1 MIGYDFA
8 LGRGREGNPERLQA
22 IGQSL
27 GYEVILTQP
36 IQAGEQPIS
45 SSQIRHLIQLGDL
58 ETANQWLG
66 RRYAIEGSV
75 VRGDGRGRV
84 LGFPTANLSYWP
96 EKLLPANGVYAT
108 WAWVGK
114 ERLAAVTN
122 LGVRPTF
129 ASPLHYRF
137 LEAHILDFNGDLYQQ
152 TLTLEFVARLRPEQR
167 FSSLEELKAQIQ
179 KDIRTARE
187 ILNHVPERQVY
198 LLDPQFLPPETI
210 AVTFAKTSRSPQ
222 SFRDIAAELTA
233 EKSAAFHEKWVV
245 GYGHASVAEH
255 AVLHIAVENAS
266 RLAIETLE
274 SCRLASFTEKSTR
287 YQKWGPEDFFHPP
300 ELAGHPLEK
309 RYLDT
314 CHALFEHYH
323 QALPKVREVIAG
335 EYPRQ
340 PDEDE
345 AAWERRIRSK
355 YVDVC
360 RFYLPAAALANV
372 GVTINARALEHTLRK
387 MLSHPLEE
395 VRALGAEIKGVA
407 RTVVPTLVKYAETVP
422 YLQTLPSLLA
432 QEVAGT
438 PHASDDWCHLITW
451 DAEAE
456 TLALAACLFRYSH
469 LTFEQ
474 ARDKVAALSV
484 EERTAL
490 FQRIL
495 GGLDR
500 FTPPIRE
507 LEHVGYTFEV
517 TLDQGG
523 ISNSS
528 ATA

>member
-1 MIGYDFA
+1 MC
-8 LGRGREGNPERLQA
+8 
-22 IGQSL
+22 
-27 GYEVILTQP
+27 
-36 IQAGEQPIS
+36 
-45 SSQIRHLIQLGDL
+45 
-58 ETANQWLG
+58 
-66 RRYAIEGSV
+66 
-75 VRGDGRGRV
+75 
-84 LGFPTANLSYWP
+84 
-96 EKLLPANGVYAT
+96 
-108 WAWVGK
+108 
-114 ERLAAVTN
+114 
-122 LGVRPTF
+122 
-129 ASPLHYRF
+129 
-137 LEAHILDFNGDLYQQ
+137 
-152 TLTLEFVARLRPEQR
+152 
-167 FSSLEELKAQIQ
+167 
-179 KDIRTARE
+179 
-187 ILNHVPERQVY
+187 PERQVY

-335 EYPRQ
+335 EHPRQ

-438 PHASDDWCHLITW
+438 PRASDDWCHLITW

-523 ISNSS
+523 YFELKRHRMMTLSPQPLSTYLGYTIPRAIEAAGLYDSYIQVMDQADQTYRALAAWNPEVAAYVVPNAFRRRALIRLNFRQAWHLVALRS
-528 ATA
+528 APNAHFSLRRLAQRMAERIREATPLLGQFLLVNPDETWQQIEARYFLQA

>member
-1 MIGYDFA
+1 MC
-8 LGRGREGNPERLQA
+8 
-22 IGQSL
+22 
-27 GYEVILTQP
+27 
-36 IQAGEQPIS
+36 
-45 SSQIRHLIQLGDL
+45 
-58 ETANQWLG
+58 
-66 RRYAIEGSV
+66 
-75 VRGDGRGRV
+75 
-84 LGFPTANLSYWP
+84 
-96 EKLLPANGVYAT
+96 
-108 WAWVGK
+108 
-114 ERLAAVTN
+114 
-122 LGVRPTF
+122 
-129 ASPLHYRF
+129 
-137 LEAHILDFNGDLYQQ
+137 
-152 TLTLEFVARLRPEQR
+152 
-167 FSSLEELKAQIQ
+167 
-179 KDIRTARE
+179 
-187 ILNHVPERQVY
+187 PERQVY

-523 ISNSS
+523 YFELKRHRMMTLSPQPLSTYLGYTIPRAIEAAGLYNSYIQVMDQADQTYRALAAWNPEVAAYVVPNAFRRRALIRLNFRQAWHLVALRS
-528 ATA
+528 APNAHFSLRRLAQRMAERIREATPLLGQFLLVNPDETWQQIEARYFLQA

>member
-1 MIGYDFA
+1 MC
-8 LGRGREGNPERLQA
+8 
-22 IGQSL
+22 
-27 GYEVILTQP
+27 
-36 IQAGEQPIS
+36 
-45 SSQIRHLIQLGDL
+45 
-58 ETANQWLG
+58 
-66 RRYAIEGSV
+66 
-75 VRGDGRGRV
+75 
-84 LGFPTANLSYWP
+84 
-96 EKLLPANGVYAT
+96 
-108 WAWVGK
+108 
-114 ERLAAVTN
+114 
-122 LGVRPTF
+122 
-129 ASPLHYRF
+129 
-137 LEAHILDFNGDLYQQ
+137 
-152 TLTLEFVARLRPEQR
+152 
-167 FSSLEELKAQIQ
+167 
-179 KDIRTARE
+179 
-187 ILNHVPERQVY
+187 PERQVY

-335 EYPRQ
+335 EHPRQ

-407 RTVVPTLVKYAETVP
+407 RTVVPTLVKYAEAVP

-523 ISNSS
+523 YFELKRHRMMTLSPQPLSTYLGYTIPRAIEAAGLYDSYIQVMDQADQTYRALAAWNPEVAAYVVPNAFRRRALIRLNFRQAWHLVALRS
-528 ATA
+528 APNAHFSLRRLAQRMAERIREATPLLGQFLLVNPDETWQQIEARYFLQA

>member
-1 MIGYDFA
+1 MC
-8 LGRGREGNPERLQA
+8 
-22 IGQSL
+22 
-27 GYEVILTQP
+27 
-36 IQAGEQPIS
+36 
-45 SSQIRHLIQLGDL
+45 
-58 ETANQWLG
+58 
-66 RRYAIEGSV
+66 
-75 VRGDGRGRV
+75 
-84 LGFPTANLSYWP
+84 
-96 EKLLPANGVYAT
+96 
-108 WAWVGK
+108 
-114 ERLAAVTN
+114 
-122 LGVRPTF
+122 
-129 ASPLHYRF
+129 
-137 LEAHILDFNGDLYQQ
+137 
-152 TLTLEFVARLRPEQR
+152 
-167 FSSLEELKAQIQ
+167 
-179 KDIRTARE
+179 
-187 ILNHVPERQVY
+187 PERQVY

-300 ELAGHPLEK
+300 ELAGHPQEK

-407 RTVVPTLVKYAETVP
+407 RTVVPTLVKYAEAVP

-438 PHASDDWCHLITW
+438 PRASDDWCHLITW

-523 ISNSS
+523 YFELKRHRMMTLSPQPLSTYLGYTIPRAIEAAGLYDSYIQVMDQADQTYRALAAWNPEVAAYVVPNAFRRRALIRLNFRQAWHLVALRS
-528 ATA
+528 APNAHFSLRRLAQRMAERIREATPLLGQFLLVNPDETWQQIEARYFLQA

>member
-1 MIGYDFA
+1 MC
-8 LGRGREGNPERLQA
+8 
-22 IGQSL
+22 
-27 GYEVILTQP
+27 
-36 IQAGEQPIS
+36 
-45 SSQIRHLIQLGDL
+45 
-58 ETANQWLG
+58 
-66 RRYAIEGSV
+66 
-75 VRGDGRGRV
+75 
-84 LGFPTANLSYWP
+84 
-96 EKLLPANGVYAT
+96 
-108 WAWVGK
+108 
-114 ERLAAVTN
+114 
-122 LGVRPTF
+122 
-129 ASPLHYRF
+129 
-137 LEAHILDFNGDLYQQ
+137 
-152 TLTLEFVARLRPEQR
+152 
-167 FSSLEELKAQIQ
+167 
-179 KDIRTARE
+179 
-187 ILNHVPERQVY
+187 PERQVY

-335 EYPRQ
+335 EHPRQ

-407 RTVVPTLVKYAETVP
+407 RTVVPTLVKYAEGVP

-438 PHASDDWCHLITW
+438 PRASDDWCHLITW

-523 ISNSS
+523 YFELKRHRMMTLSPQPLSTYLGYTIPRAIEAAGLYNSYIQVMDQADQTYRALAAWNPEVAAYVVPNAFRRRALIRLNFRQAWHLVALRS
-528 ATA
+528 APNAHFSLRRLAQRMAERIREATPLLGQFLLVNPDETWQQIEARYFLQA

>member
-1 MIGYDFA
+1 MC
-8 LGRGREGNPERLQA
+8 
-22 IGQSL
+22 
-27 GYEVILTQP
+27 
-36 IQAGEQPIS
+36 
-45 SSQIRHLIQLGDL
+45 
-58 ETANQWLG
+58 
-66 RRYAIEGSV
+66 
-75 VRGDGRGRV
+75 
-84 LGFPTANLSYWP
+84 
-96 EKLLPANGVYAT
+96 
-108 WAWVGK
+108 
-114 ERLAAVTN
+114 
-122 LGVRPTF
+122 
-129 ASPLHYRF
+129 
-137 LEAHILDFNGDLYQQ
+137 
-152 TLTLEFVARLRPEQR
+152 
-167 FSSLEELKAQIQ
+167 
-179 KDIRTARE
+179 
-187 ILNHVPERQVY
+187 PERQVY

-335 EYPRQ
+335 EHPRQ

-407 RTVVPTLVKYAETVP
+407 RTVVPTLVKYAEGVP

-438 PHASDDWCHLITW
+438 PRASDDWCHLITW

-523 ISNSS
+523 YFELKRHRMMTLSPQPLSTYLGYTIPQAIEAAGLYDSYIQVMDQADQTYRALAAWNPEVAAYVVPNAFRRRALIRLNFRQAWHLVALRS
-528 ATA
+528 APNAHFSLRRLAQRMAERIREATPLLGQFLLVNPDETWQQIEARYFLQA

>member
-1 MIGYDFA
+1 MC
-8 LGRGREGNPERLQA
+8 
-22 IGQSL
+22 
-27 GYEVILTQP
+27 
-36 IQAGEQPIS
+36 
-45 SSQIRHLIQLGDL
+45 
-58 ETANQWLG
+58 
-66 RRYAIEGSV
+66 
-75 VRGDGRGRV
+75 
-84 LGFPTANLSYWP
+84 
-96 EKLLPANGVYAT
+96 
-108 WAWVGK
+108 
-114 ERLAAVTN
+114 
-122 LGVRPTF
+122 
-129 ASPLHYRF
+129 
-137 LEAHILDFNGDLYQQ
+137 
-152 TLTLEFVARLRPEQR
+152 
-167 FSSLEELKAQIQ
+167 
-179 KDIRTARE
+179 
-187 ILNHVPERQVY
+187 PERQVY

-335 EYPRQ
+335 EHPRQ

-407 RTVVPTLVKYAETVP
+407 RTVVPTLVKYAEAVP

-438 PHASDDWCHLITW
+438 PRASDDWCHLITW

-523 ISNSS
+523 YFELKRHRMMTLSPQPLSTYLGYTIPRAIEAAGLYDSYIQVMDQADQTYRALAAWNPEVAAYVVPNAFRRRALIRLNFRQAWHLVALRS
-528 ATA
+528 APNAHFSLRRLAQRMAERIREATPLLGQFLLVNPDETWQQIEARYFLQA

>member
-1 MIGYDFA
+1 MC
-8 LGRGREGNPERLQA
+8 
-22 IGQSL
+22 
-27 GYEVILTQP
+27 
-36 IQAGEQPIS
+36 
-45 SSQIRHLIQLGDL
+45 
-58 ETANQWLG
+58 
-66 RRYAIEGSV
+66 
-75 VRGDGRGRV
+75 
-84 LGFPTANLSYWP
+84 
-96 EKLLPANGVYAT
+96 
-108 WAWVGK
+108 
-114 ERLAAVTN
+114 
-122 LGVRPTF
+122 
-129 ASPLHYRF
+129 
-137 LEAHILDFNGDLYQQ
+137 
-152 TLTLEFVARLRPEQR
+152 
-167 FSSLEELKAQIQ
+167 
-179 KDIRTARE
+179 
-187 ILNHVPERQVY
+187 PERQVY

-523 ISNSS
+523 YFELKRHRMMTLSPQPLSTYLGYTIPRAIEAAGLYDSYIQVMDQADQTYRALAAWNPEVAAYVVPNAFRRRALIRLNFRQAWHLVALRS
-528 ATA
+528 APNAHFSLRRLAQRMAERIREATPLLGQFLLVNPDETWQQIEARYFLQA

>member
-1 MIGYDFA
+1 MC
-8 LGRGREGNPERLQA
+8 
-22 IGQSL
+22 
-27 GYEVILTQP
+27 
-36 IQAGEQPIS
+36 
-45 SSQIRHLIQLGDL
+45 
-58 ETANQWLG
+58 
-66 RRYAIEGSV
+66 
-75 VRGDGRGRV
+75 
-84 LGFPTANLSYWP
+84 
-96 EKLLPANGVYAT
+96 
-108 WAWVGK
+108 
-114 ERLAAVTN
+114 
-122 LGVRPTF
+122 
-129 ASPLHYRF
+129 
-137 LEAHILDFNGDLYQQ
+137 
-152 TLTLEFVARLRPEQR
+152 
-167 FSSLEELKAQIQ
+167 
-179 KDIRTARE
+179 
-187 ILNHVPERQVY
+187 PERQVY

-300 ELAGHPLEK
+300 ELVGHPLEK

-335 EYPRQ
+335 EHPRQ

-523 ISNSS
+523 YFELKRHRMMTLSPQPLSTYLGYTIPRAIEAAGLYDSYIQVMDQADQTYRALAAWNPEVAAYVVPNAFRRRALIRLNFRQAWHLVALRS
-528 ATA
+528 APNAHFSLRRLAQRMAERIREATPLLGQFLLVNPDETWQQIEARYFLQA

>member
-1 MIGYDFA
+1 MC
-8 LGRGREGNPERLQA
+8 
-22 IGQSL
+22 
-27 GYEVILTQP
+27 
-36 IQAGEQPIS
+36 
-45 SSQIRHLIQLGDL
+45 
-58 ETANQWLG
+58 
-66 RRYAIEGSV
+66 
-75 VRGDGRGRV
+75 
-84 LGFPTANLSYWP
+84 
-96 EKLLPANGVYAT
+96 
-108 WAWVGK
+108 
-114 ERLAAVTN
+114 
-122 LGVRPTF
+122 
-129 ASPLHYRF
+129 
-137 LEAHILDFNGDLYQQ
+137 
-152 TLTLEFVARLRPEQR
+152 
-167 FSSLEELKAQIQ
+167 
-179 KDIRTARE
+179 
-187 ILNHVPERQVY
+187 PERQVY

-407 RTVVPTLVKYAETVP
+407 RTVVPTLVKYAEGVP

-438 PHASDDWCHLITW
+438 PRASDDWCHLITW

-523 ISNSS
+523 YFELKRHRMMTLSPQPLSTYLGYTIPRAIEAAGLYDSYIQVMDQADQTYRALAAWNPEVAAYVVPNAFRRRALIRLNFRQAWHLVALRS
-528 ATA
+528 APNAHFSLRRLAQRMAERIREATPLLGQFLLVNPDETWQQIEARYFLQA